1 MDIKKVLNQA
11 KKDIELCSN
20 QRDLQDIKVAYLGKK
35 GKITE
40 LLKSLKDLSLE
51 EKKNTGAK
59 LNLLRIEVDNLIR
72 NKSDK
77 LKIQEINT
85 KLQNEA
91 IDISFP
97 PPNSINSK
105 VHPISKTFDEVINI
119 FGSMGYSVAEGPDI
133 ETDYFNFSALNIPEN
148 HPAREMQDTFYINDK
163 DKNDK
168 PYVLRTHT
176 SPVQI
181 RTLLDQKPPVKI
193 IAPGRTYRCDS
204 DSTHSPMFHQV
215 EGLLINENANMGD
228 LKGTLIEFCKQF
240 FNVQNLKVRFRPSY
254 FPFTEP
260 SAEMDIAYEIVNNKI
275 KLGQGERWLEILGCG
290 MVNPIVL
297 KNCNVDTNIFQGFA
311 FGVGLDRITMLK
323 YGLTDIRSFFSGNL
337 SWIANNGFTI
347 GDY

>member
-1 MDIKKVLNQA
+1 MDIKKVLIQA

>member
-59 LNLLRIEVDNLIR
+59 LNLLRIEVDNLLR
-72 NKSDK
+72 NRSDK

-181 RTLLDQKPPVKI
+181 RTLIDQKPPVKI

-260 SAEMDIAYEIVNNKI
+260 SAEKDIAYEIVNNKI
-275 KLGQGERWLEILGCG
+275 QLGQGERWLEILGCG

>member
-1 MDIKKVLNQA
+1 MDTKKVLNEVT
-11 KKDIELCSN
+11 KEIEQSSS
-20 QRDLQDIKVAYLGKK
+20 QQELQHLKVAYLGKK
-35 GKITE
+35 AKLTE

-51 EKKNTGAK
+51 EKKSSGSK
-59 LNLLRIEVDNLIR
+59 LNLLRIEVDNLIK
-72 NKSDK
+72 NKFNDLKIKEINSK
-77 LKIQEINT
+77 LK
-85 KLQNEA
+85 NEYL
-91 IDISFP
+91 DISFP
-97 PPNSINSK
+97 PPNSLASK
-105 VHPISKTFDEVINI
+105 AHPISKTFDEVITI

-133 ETDYFNFSALNIPEN
+133 ETDFFNFSALNIPEN
-148 HPAREMQDTFYINDK
+148 HPAREMQDTFYIDDK
-163 DKNDK
+163 DKEGK

-181 RTLLDQKPPVKI
+181 RTLLNQKPPVKI

-215 EGLLINENANMGD
+215 EGLFINENANMGD
-228 LKGTLIEFCKQF
+228 LKGTLIEFCKKF

-275 KLGQGERWLEILGCG
+275 QLGQGDRWLEILGCG

-297 KNCNVDTNIFQGFA
+297 ENCNVDTNIYQGFA

-337 SWIANNGFTI
+337 NWIANNGFTI
-347 GDY
+347 GDF

>member
-1 MDIKKVLNQA
+1 MDIKKVLNEVT
-11 KKDIELCSN
+11 KEIEQSSS
-20 QRDLQDIKVAYLGKK
+20 QQELQNIKVAYLGKK

-51 EKKNTGAK
+51 EKKSLGSK
-59 LNLLRIEVDNLIR
+59 LNLLRIEVDNHIK
-72 NKSDK
+72 NKFNDLKIEEINSK
-77 LKIQEINT
+77 LK
-85 KLQNEA
+85 NEYL
-91 IDISFP
+91 DISFP
-97 PPNSINSK
+97 PPNFIASK

-133 ETDYFNFSALNIPEN
+133 ETDFFNFSALNIPEN
-148 HPAREMQDTFYINDK
+148 HPAREMQDTFYIDDK
-163 DKNDK
+163 DKEGK
-168 PYVLRTHT
+168 PFVLRTHT

-181 RTLLDQKPPVKI
+181 RTLLNQKPPVKI

-215 EGLLINENANMGD
+215 EGLFINENANMGD

-275 KLGQGERWLEILGCG
+275 QFGQGDRWLEILGCG

-297 KNCNVDTNIFQGFA
+297 ENCNVDTNIYQGFA

-323 YGLTDIRSFFSGNL
+323 HGLTDIRSFFSGNL
-337 SWIANNGFTI
+337 NWIANNGFTI
-347 GDY
+347 GDF